1 MRPLLFLR
9 AALNLLAGIYFVAA
23 ASSDAAQNFRESAL
37 YLVADGLVALAMA
50 GVLYRMPR
58 PAWLRA
64 LASTDALARLALGL
78 WFLLVPQLQSGVT
91 SRLFVLIILATV
103 AVVLG
108 FIGIWMPLRLRSA
121 SSWPIVVASA
131 ALVVYVGALFVVFP
145 DVVGMRI
152 LLGIYVLTFSAVLF
166 AAGLRSR

>member
-9 AALNLLAGIYFVAA
+9 AALNLLAGIYFVAV
-23 ASSDAAQNFRESAL
+23 ASSDAAQNFRESAF
-37 YLVADGLVALAMA
+37 YLVADGFVALAMA

-91 SRLFVLIILATV
+91 SRLFVLIVLATV

-121 SSWPIVVASA
+121 SSWPIVVASV

-145 DVVGMRI
+145 DAAGMRM
-152 LLGIYVLTFSAVLF
+152 LLGIYVLTFSAALF
-166 AAGLRSR
+166 AAGLRLR